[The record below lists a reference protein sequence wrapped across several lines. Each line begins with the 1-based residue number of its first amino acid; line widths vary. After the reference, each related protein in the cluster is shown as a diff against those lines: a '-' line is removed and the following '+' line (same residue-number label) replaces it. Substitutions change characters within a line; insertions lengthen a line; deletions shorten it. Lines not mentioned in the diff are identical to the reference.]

1 MVADRSRH
9 EIPRRGIAETM
20 SPVDFAAAGLLDG
33 LEGKER
39 QARKQLLASL
49 ANDGFSLEELQR
61 AVAEDRLTLL
71 PLERILGG
79 TYTAAEVQRRTGLD
93 AAVLMRMS
101 RLLGLPEPGPED
113 RVFSKHDIEAAK
125 ALVVAIDAGIP
136 LPAIEEV
143 NRVVGEAMARVAATT
158 AAAFGQAFLS
168 PGDSERDVA
177 LRFARFAERLAPN
190 LDPLLVA
197 AYHAHLRDTVRR
209 AVIGA
214 AERERGSLPEEQELT
229 VCFADMVGFTRLGS
243 ELEAHELGSVAGRL
257 AALARDVAEAPV
269 RLVKT
274 IGDAAMFVSADSGAV
289 VRVALSLIEAIEAEE
304 LPAVRAGVAIGPTLL
319 RAGDYYGHG
328 VNLASR
334 VTGTARPG
342 SVLCTEE
349 IYEAASDQ
357 FMWSIAGRHRLKGV
371 DEQVALYRARP
382 LPDEGP
388 ADEPAAHPGSDHER
402 TRERKAS
409 RRRRPPRRR

>member
-1 MVADRSRH
+1 
-9 EIPRRGIAETM
+9 M

-49 ANDGFSLEELQR
+49 AKDGFSLEELQR

-79 TYTAAEVQRRTGLD
+79 TYTAADVQRQTGLD
-93 AAVLMRMS
+93 AALVMRMR
-101 RLLGLPEPGPED
+101 RLLGLPEARPED
-113 RVFSKHDIEAAK
+113 RVFSVHDIDTAK
-125 ALVVAIDAGIP
+125 ALGVALEAGIP
-136 LPAIEEV
+136 LEAIEEV
-143 NRVVGEAMARVAATT
+143 NRVVGESMARVAATT
-158 AAAFGQAFLS
+158 AAAFARAYMS

-190 LDPLLVA
+190 LDPALVA

-214 AERERGSLPEEQELT
+214 SERERGSPPDEQALT
-229 VCFADMVGFTRLGS
+229 VCFADMVGFTRLGA
-243 ELEAHELGSVAGRL
+243 ELEAQELGSVAGRL
-257 AALARDVAEAPV
+257 AALANDVTQEPV

-274 IGDAAMFVSADSGAV
+274 IGDAAMFVSSEPSAV
-289 VRVALSLIEAIEAEE
+289 VRVGLALIEAVEAEE
-304 LPAVRAGVAIGPTLL
+304 LPAVRAGAAIGPTLL
-319 RAGDYYGHG
+319 RGGDYYGHG

-334 VTGTARPG
+334 VTGAARPG

-357 FMWSIAGRHRLKGV
+357 FMWSFAGRHRLKGV
-371 DEQVALYRARP
+371 DDQMALYRARP
-382 LPDEGP
+382 LPDEDAA

-402 TRERKAS
+402 PRERKAS